1 MRLGRAV
8 LGGLRRDRGSATEFP
23 DEQLLDLP
31 ETIVQFGTGALLRGL
46 IDDSV
51 HRANQRGTYG
61 GRIVAIASTGS
72 ARDQAVREQD
82 GLFTLVV
89 EGIDKGQRVEDVRVV
104 SSLSRAISAA
114 DDWDAVLAVARQEQL
129 QFVFSNTTEVGI
141 ADDNVSRFDDRP
153 PKSFP
158 AKLARFLAERART
171 FDYDP
176 RCGLVVIPC
185 ELIEDNGERL
195 ASIVLAIASR
205 WKLDERF
212 MRWLEDAVPFCN
224 TLVDRIVPGA
234 PRGEHAA
241 YLSGKLGYDD
251 ALLTTCEPYRLLAI
265 EASGKVAAALTWAA
279 ADEGIVVSPDIGPY
293 RTRKVH
299 LLNGPHSVMAYV
311 AIPMPCETVRDAIT
325 HPAVYQLVRH
335 AMMEEIA
342 PVLDVDGAEEFAE
355 AVLDRFQN
363 PYIRHALIDITLQA
377 TMKMRVRVVP
387 IILRHAERRGAV
399 PQSLAFG
406 FAAYLLFMEGK
417 IQEGRRARGLEV
429 PADDQGSRVHEHW
442 SNAGSSVRTLVQA
455 ACGDVAL
462 WGTDLSAIHGFAD
475 SVADSLQRM
484 RTEGMAA
491 ALEHHVGALASPA

>member
-1 MRLGRAV
+1 MRLGRALLDV
-8 LGGLRRDRGSATEFP
+8 LRRDRSSATELP
-23 DEQLLDLP
+23 DEQLMNLP

-46 IDDSV
+46 IDDAV
-51 HRANQRGTYG
+51 HGANQRGAHA

-72 ARDQAVREQD
+72 ARDQALREQD

-89 EGIDKGQRVEDVRVV
+89 EGIEKGQRIEEARVV

-114 DDWDAVLAVARQEQL
+114 DDWDDVLVLARQESL
-129 QFVFSNTTEVGI
+129 RFAFSNTTEVGI
-141 ADDNVSRFDDRP
+141 VDDHVSRFDDRP

-158 AKLARFLAERART
+158 AKLTRFLAERARA

-176 RCGLVVIPC
+176 RRGLVVIPC
-185 ELIEDNGERL
+185 ELIENNGDKL

-205 WKLDERF
+205 WRLTWCF
-212 MRWLEDAVPFCN
+212 ARWIEDAVPFCN
-224 TLVDRIVPGA
+224 TLVDRIVPGV

-241 YLSGKLGYDD
+241 YLSAKLGYDD

-265 EASGKVAAALTWAA
+265 EASGEVAAALTWAA
-279 ADEGIVVSPDIGPY
+279 SDDGIIVSPDIGPY

-299 LLNGPHSVMAYV
+299 LLNGPHSIMACV
-311 AIPMPCETVRDAIT
+311 AIPMGCETVRDAIT
-325 HPAVYQLVRH
+325 HPAIHQLARH

-387 IILRHAERRGAV
+387 IIQRHAERRGVV

-406 FAAYLLFMEGK
+406 FAAYLLFMDGR
-417 IQEGRRARGLEV
+417 IQEARRALGLDV

-442 SNAGSSVRTLVQA
+442 SSAGSSVRALVEA

-462 WGTDLSAIHGFAD
+462 WGTDLGAIPGFSD
-475 SVADSLQRM
+475 SVTDALQRM

-491 ALEHHVGALASPA
+491 ALEHHVGVLALPA